1 MLKYF
6 RLPGS
11 TWTLDNLILS
21 QEKEGKL
28 KKKSFRGSI

>member
-6 RLPGS
+6 RPPGS

-21 QEKEGKL
+21 QEKEGKFQ
-28 KKKSFRGSI
+28 KKSIRG